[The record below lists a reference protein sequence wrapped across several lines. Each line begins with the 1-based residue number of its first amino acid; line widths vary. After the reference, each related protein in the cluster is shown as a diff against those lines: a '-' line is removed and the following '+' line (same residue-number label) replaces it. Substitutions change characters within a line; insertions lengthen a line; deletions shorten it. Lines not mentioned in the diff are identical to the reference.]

1 MHVPL
6 SLLLLISSMT
16 AAEPE
21 LRRDTPIT
29 TRTLHR
35 ERVKVSQNVAA
46 AIAEELRHPVFAIAS
61 AAQLLR
67 YRITDDPLVD
77 KNIGRILREADR
89 LNALVTSLIDYGRPA
104 PVRLVP
110 ADPDAVWASVIDDQR
125 GALESKALLVHH
137 ARSQPH
143 ASCALDA
150 EQFAQAC
157 SHVLANAIEAAPEG
171 SDLTITSTV
180 AADGTWRSQLHNDG
194 TPVPVDSLPHVFELL
209 FTTKPGHAGIG
220 LAVAHRIMGEHGG
233 TIALDTPDGGGT
245 TVSLILPAAHPV

>member
-1 MHVPL
+1 
-6 SLLLLISSMT
+6 MT

-21 LRRDTPIT
+21 LRRETPIT

-46 AIAEELRHPVFAIAS
+46 AIAQELRNPVFAIAS

-89 LNALVTSLIDYGRPA
+89 LNGLVSSLIEYGRPA

-110 ADPDAVWASVIDDQR
+110 ADPDDVWTRVIADHR
-125 GALESKALLVHH
+125 GALESRALLMHH
-137 ARSQPH
+137 TAARPRV
-143 ASCALDA
+143 SCALDD
-150 EQFAQAC
+150 EQLAQAF
-157 SHVLANAIEAAPEG
+157 SAALDNAIDAAPEG
-171 SDLTITSTV
+171 SDLTVTSTTSAD
-180 AADGTWRSQLHNDG
+180 AAWRSQVHNDG
-194 TPVPVDSLPHVFELL
+194 PPVPPDSLPHVFELL

-220 LAVAHRIMGEHGG
+220 LAVAHRIVSEHGG
-233 TIALDTPDGGGT
+233 TIALDSSDGVGAT
-245 TVSLILPAAHPV
+245 LTLTLPAAHPI